1 MNYLSDEYNVF
12 SFCIYGHDMKY
23 YYGLREN
30 IKIIQKYFSKFLI
43 YIYVGHQHNSKFI
56 KQLVTNEP
64 NIKIHYTH
72 KNGVINMIYRH
83 KPLVNNKVKLYFARD
98 CDSEI
103 NERDRWCIIQ
113 FIKQKKYSVHTIRDH
128 YYHKSRLSGGL
139 TGFRK
144 TEKIKKIMNQITLKF
159 NKFKSQINWEYG
171 SDEVFLNQHIHPL
184 IQNDLL
190 IHTNINAF
198 QNEKYTRIQHR
209 NDNKNFAGNVVV
221 YSDKKNKSYQFK
233 YWEFP
238 LQHQIQWLFYQQQY
252 KLISSLYK
260 DALKHISISKI
271 SSISHFKK
279 IEMFTQIFLANIFI
293 KNVNNAISTVKE
305 FYQIDLHENVKTRIQ
320 YFYEIVRQ
328 KKFTLTASTDLTY
341 LPSHKEIVIYFGQFP
356 DDYMSLPQSNQIY
369 QNVSFYSDKTK
380 FTKHVYHPFWNK
392 VSKIYIIH
400 PESKR
405 EDYLN
410 HILCELCRLKS
421 PLNKINV
428 FTSFQ
433 KSLEDIYQKDYSSY
447 FIVTTDF
454 NLCDNID
461 DIISNFENC
470 ENGIYFLSKDKQ
482 NIYVKNESI
491 GYTQGTFLIS
501 GYSQRFQTTKQNY
514 HTIVKKKSK
523 PTKTINSY
531 F

>member
-30 IKIIQKYFSKFLI
+30 IKIIQRYFSKFLI
-43 YIYVGHQHNSKFI
+43 YIYVGQQHNSKFI
-56 KQLVTNEP
+56 KQLITNET
-64 NIKIHYTH
+64 NIKIYYTH

-103 NERDRWCIIQ
+103 NERDRWCITQ
-113 FIKQKKYSVHTIRDH
+113 FIKQTKYSVHTIRDH

-144 TEKIKKIMNQITLKF
+144 TEKVKKKMNQITLKF
-159 NKFKSQINWEYG
+159 NKFKSQTNWEYG

-184 IQNDLL
+184 IQKDLL

-209 NDNKNFAGNVVV
+209 NNNENFAGNVIV
-221 YSDKKNKSYQFK
+221 YSDKKNKSYKFK

-238 LQHQIQWLFYQQQY
+238 LQRQIQWLFYQQQY
-252 KLISSLYK
+252 RLISTLYK
-260 DALKHISISKI
+260 DALKHISISTI
-271 SSISHFKK
+271 SSISHFEK

-293 KNVNNAISTVKE
+293 KNINNAISTVKE
-305 FYQIDLHENVKTRIQ
+305 FYQIDLHENIKTRIK

-341 LPSHKEIVIYFGQFP
+341 LPGHKEIVIYFGQFP

-369 QNVSFYSDKTK
+369 QNVSFYNDKTK

-392 VSKIYIIH
+392 ISKIYIIH
-400 PESKR
+400 PESNR

-410 HILCELCRLKS
+410 HILCELCRLKT
-421 PLNKINV
+421 PLNKISV

-433 KSLEDIYQKDYSSY
+433 KSLEDIYQNDYSSY

-470 ENGIYFLSKDKQ
+470 DNGIYFLSNDKQ

-491 GYTQGTFLIS
+491 GYTTGTFLIS

-514 HTIVKKKSK
+514 HTIIKKKPVKVVS
-523 PTKTINSY
+523 NSY